1 MRINS
6 ERLKNNLI
14 NLGKIG
20 YKEGKGITR
29 AAFTKE
35 YEEASSFV
43 QKLIE
48 EAGLTYYR
56 DSVGN
61 IFGKLEGKDKSRSIL
76 LGSHID
82 SVPNGGMFD
91 GNLGVLAGIECL
103 QTLKEDN
110 YDINFS
116 LEVAAFIGEEGTEVG
131 GTFGSRAFSGE
142 LDLSESDFEYL
153 KTVGISEEDIINS
166 KRNPDSLKCYLE
178 LHIEQG
184 NVLNSENLSIGVVKG
199 IVGIAQ
205 YNAKVKGKANHA
217 GTTPMKLRDDALIK
231 ASKVIISVNDIVS
244 KFGSPMVGTVGYIRA
259 YPGAVNVIPGVVEF
273 TIELR
278 DMDRNR
284 VLNAM
289 ELIKES
295 CIDLDLEV
303 ENLGFE
309 WEVNLDVGMQNLIEK
324 SCQELD
330 YSYKYMVSGAGHD
343 ANPLSKVTPTGM
355 IFIPSKDGISHSP
368 FEWSDWGDVEK
379 GANVLLNTV
388 MKIDNNYAK
397 VSVKD

>member
-1 MRINS
+1 MKINS
-6 ERLKNNLI
+6 ERLKRNLI

-20 YKEGKGITR
+20 YEEGKGITR
-29 AAFTKE
+29 SAFTAE
-35 YEEASSFV
+35 YEEGRAFV
-43 QKLIE
+43 RELME
-48 EAGLTYYR
+48 DAGLSVHQ

-61 IFGKLEGKDKSRSIL
+61 LFGKLEGKDKNKSIL

-91 GNLGVLAGIECL
+91 GNLGVLAAIECI
-103 QTLKEDN
+103 QTLKENN
-110 YDINFS
+110 YDANFS
-116 LEVAAFIGEEGTEVG
+116 IEVVAFIGEEGTEVG
-131 GTFGSRAFSGE
+131 GTFGSRIFTGE
-142 LDLSESDFEYL
+142 FNATKSDLEYL
-153 KTVGISEEDIINS
+153 ETVGITEEDIFNA
-166 KRNPDSLKCYLE
+166 KRDSETLKCYLE

-184 NVLNSENLSIGVVKG
+184 NVLIAENISIGVVQG

-217 GTTPMKLRDDALIK
+217 GTTPMNLRDDALVK
-231 ASKVIISVNDIVS
+231 ASKVIVNINEIINNI
-244 KFGSPMVGTVGYIRA
+244 GSPMVGTVGYIKA

-289 ELIKES
+289 DMIKES
-295 CIDLDLEV
+295 CNNLDFDV
-303 ENLGFE
+303 ESLGFE
-309 WEVNLDVGMQNLIEK
+309 WEVNLNEDMKKTIEE
-324 SCQELD
+324 SCKELN

-343 ANPLSKVTPTGM
+343 ANPVSKITPSGM

-368 FEWSDWGDVEK
+368 DEWSDWGDVEK
-379 GANVLLNTV
+379 GANVLLNTL
-388 MKIDNNYAK
+388 MKVD
-397 VSVKD
+397 SE